1 MENKKSLFTDIPGV
15 KEEPDYKEILSNALV
30 SVTDIIEASPV
41 CIEFIENNEYLSND
55 KKVIATLGDISLF
68 IGKAKQGK
76 TFAVTM
82 ALAAAES
89 GQLFQGKILSILP
102 EGKKTIILFDTE
114 QSRFYVQKGLK
125 RICTLLN
132 ISEPVNLTVYCLRKY
147 NPQERSD
154 IIEYAICNTPNLG
167 LVVIDGIR
175 DLIMDINSS
184 EESTIMASKL
194 LKWSDESMIHI
205 INILHTNKGDNNAR
219 GHIGTELTNKAQ
231 TVLSVAKTKDDDPMA
246 VIKPEYCR
254 DRDFEPFGFKI
265 DIDGLPFIVDVFTKS
280 NPRDNELNSVLQKK
294 KMLIPHEVVPETHKI
309 ILTEIFSC
317 QSEMKWSELL
327 ISAKSNLT
335 RHLSLLE
342 PLSDNKTKMWLQH
355 WKQFK
360 LLNQKGVEG
369 SKSCKYFIDEQ
380 GTELD

>member
-1 MENKKSLFTDIPGV
+1 MMENKKSLFTDIPGV

-154 IIEYAICNTPNLG
+154 IIEYAICNTSA
-167 LVVIDGIR
+167 IFD
-175 DLIMDINSS
+175 
-184 EESTIMASKL
+184 
-194 LKWSDESMIHI
+194 
-205 INILHTNKGDNNAR
+205 R
-219 GHIGTELTNKAQ
+219 G
-231 TVLSVAKTKDDDPMA
+231 
-246 VIKPEYCR
+246 
-254 DRDFEPFGFKI
+254 
-265 DIDGLPFIVDVFTKS
+265 
-280 NPRDNELNSVLQKK
+280 
-294 KMLIPHEVVPETHKI
+294 
-309 ILTEIFSC
+309 
-317 QSEMKWSELL
+317 
-327 ISAKSNLT
+327 
-335 RHLSLLE
+335 
-342 PLSDNKTKMWLQH
+342 
-355 WKQFK
+355 
-360 LLNQKGVEG
+360 
-369 SKSCKYFIDEQ
+369 
-380 GTELD
+380 